1 MAELIIGTMI
11 AAVLIA
17 IIRYRIVKQK
27 GKDGDIEASAKED
40 DTDLPLPPKPPTGTP

>member
-11 AAVLIA
+11 AAVIIA

-27 GKDGDIEASAKED
+27 GEDGDIETSA
-40 DTDLPLPPKPPTGTP
+40 TDLPLPPKPPTGTP